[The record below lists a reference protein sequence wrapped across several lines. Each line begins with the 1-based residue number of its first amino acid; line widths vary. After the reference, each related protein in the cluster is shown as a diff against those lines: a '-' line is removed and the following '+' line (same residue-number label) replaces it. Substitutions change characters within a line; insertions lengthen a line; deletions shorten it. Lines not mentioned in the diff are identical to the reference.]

1 MANSWRL
8 VDEKTTNRQI
18 AGMVLFDI
26 TPNLGQKCQKMTGLR
41 RSSSFNVNG
50 DFFLKGGR
58 GFLDLFGGTPRPFNE
73 QFF

>member
-26 TPNLGQKCQKMTGLR
+26 KPNLGQKCQKMTGLR

-50 DFFLKGGR
+50 DFFFEGWAWLDRLGGI
-58 GFLDLFGGTPRPFNE
+58 PRPFNE

>member
-1 MANSWRL
+1 MANWWRL

-26 TPNLGQKCQKMTGLR
+26 KPNLGRKCQKMTGLR

-50 DFFLKGGR
+50 DFF
-58 GFLDLFGGTPRPFNE
+58 
-73 QFF
+73 

>member
-26 TPNLGQKCQKMTGLR
+26 TPNLGRKCQKMTGLR

-50 DFFLKGGR
+50 DFFEGWAWRDRLGGM
-58 GFLDLFGGTPRPFNE
+58 PRPFNE